1 MEPGTGLDDIDT
13 PALIVDLDR
22 MASNIEA
29 MARLGRDG
37 DLALRPHVKS
47 HKIPELALLQME
59 AGAVGITCQKLG
71 EAEVMAD
78 AGLSDITIAY
88 RSSELGSSVGDATS
102 RSGRLTTLVDSM
114 EGARPLSE
122 ALSADGITL
131 DTLVE
136 VDDGYHRCG
145 VRPED
150 ALTLVRAV
158 AHDLPGLRFVGILAY
173 EGHIYDLTDRIAV
186 LREARRS
193 YDLMGEVVERL
204 RAADIHVERVSV
216 GASATA
222 RAAADHPAVTE
233 LRPGSY
239 IFNDRYQVSMGAA
252 SVEECALC
260 VLATVVSVPTADRAI
275 IDVGSKGL
283 SWSPPVGADGYGLIL
298 AHEEATIAR
307 LADEHGILSVPE
319 GARPF
324 SIGERVRVIP
334 NSHPPVVNAFSE
346 LLGYGAIAST
356 SSGRSRPGGACSE
369 PNRCWWPMS
378 YSGKSEPA
386 RGCRTWFLNIR
397 RRSIPGS

>member
-1 MEPGTGLDDIDT
+1 VTTRGAGTSIVEPGTALDDIDT

-37 DLALRPHVKS
+37 KIALRPHVKS
-47 HKIPELALLQME
+47 HKTPELAIRQVE

-88 RSSELGSSVGDATS
+88 QIIGARKL
-102 RSGRLTTLVDSM
+102 RRLSDLAHRVRVTTLVDSM

-122 ALSADGITL
+122 AASADGITL

-145 VRPED
+145 VLPEH
-150 ALTLVRAV
+150 ALPLVRAV

-204 RAADIHVERVSV
+204 RGASIPVARVSV

-222 RAAADHPAVTE
+222 QAAADHPVVTE

-252 SVEECALC
+252 SVEECALS
-260 VLATVVSVPTADRAI
+260 VLATVVSVPAPDRAI

-298 AHEEATIAR
+298 GHDQATIAR
-307 LADEHGILSVPE
+307 LADEHGIVTVPE
-319 GARPF
+319 GTRPF
-324 SIGERVRVIP
+324 SIGERVKVIP
-334 NSHPPVVNAFSE
+334 NSHPPVVNSFSE
-346 LLGYGAIAST
+346 LLGYRSDRVDFVWPIA
-356 SSGRSRPGGACSE
+356 
-369 PNRCWWPMS
+369 
-378 YSGKSEPA
+378 A
-386 RGCRTWFLNIR
+386 RGRMQ
-397 RRSIPGS
+397 

>member
-1 MEPGTGLDDIDT
+1 VATRGARASIVEPGTALDDIDT

-29 MARLGRDG
+29 MARLGREG
-37 DLALRPHVKS
+37 KIALRPHVKS
-47 HKIPELALLQME
+47 HKIPELAIRQVE

-88 RSSELGSSVGDATS
+88 PIIGARKL
-102 RSGRLTTLVDSM
+102 RRLTDLAHRVRITTLVDSM
-114 EGARPLSE
+114 EGAQPLSE
-122 ALSADGITL
+122 AASADGITL
-131 DTLVE
+131 DTVVE

-145 VRPED
+145 VRPEH
-150 ALTLVRAV
+150 ALPLVRAV
-158 AHDLPGLRFVGILAY
+158 SHDLPGLRFAGILAY
-173 EGHIYDLTDRIAV
+173 EGHIYDLTDGSAV

-193 YDLMGEVVERL
+193 YDLMGEVAERL

-216 GASATA
+216 GASASA
-222 RAAADHPAVTE
+222 RAAADHPAITE

-239 IFNDRYQVSMGAA
+239 IFNDRYQVSMGSA
-252 SVEECALC
+252 SVEECALS
-260 VLATVVSVPTADRAI
+260 VLATVVSAPDPDRAI

-298 AHEEATIAR
+298 GHEEATIAR
-307 LADEHGILSVPE
+307 LADEHGIVSVPE

-346 LLGYGAIAST
+346 LLGFRSDRVDVVWSIA
-356 SSGRSRPGGACSE
+356 
-369 PNRCWWPMS
+369 
-378 YSGKSEPA
+378 A
-386 RGCRTWFLNIR
+386 RGRMQ
-397 RRSIPGS
+397 

>member
-13 PALIVDLDR
+13 PALIVDLER

-88 RSSELGSSVGDATS
+88 PIIGARKLRRLTDLAH
-102 RSGRLTTLVDSM
+102 RACLTTLVDSM

-150 ALTLVRAV
+150 ALSLARAV
-158 AHDLPGLRFVGILAY
+158 ADELPGLCFAGILSY
-173 EGHIYDLTDRIAV
+173 EGQIYDLTDRSAV
-186 LREARRS
+186 LGEARRS
-193 YDLMGEVVERL
+193 YDVMGEVAERL
-204 RAADIHVERVSV
+204 RGASIPVDRVSV

-346 LLGYGAIAST
+346 LLGYRSERVDVVWPIA
-356 SSGRSRPGGACSE
+356 
-369 PNRCWWPMS
+369 
-378 YSGKSEPA
+378 A
-386 RGCRTWFLNIR
+386 RGRMQ
-397 RRSIPGS
+397 

>member
-1 MEPGTGLDDIDT
+1 VTTERAGSPGVHPGAVIDDVDT
-13 PALIVDLDR
+13 PALIVDLER

-37 DLALRPHVKS
+37 DLALRPHMKS
-47 HKIPELALLQME
+47 HKIPELAVLQME

-71 EAEVMAD
+71 EAEVMAA
-78 AGLSDITIAY
+78 AGLRDITIAY
-88 RSSELGSSVGDATS
+88 PIIGERKV
-102 RSGRLTTLVDSM
+102 RRLVDLAHRVRITTLVDSI
-114 EGARPLSE
+114 EGAQPLSE
-122 ALSADGITL
+122 AAAADGITL

-145 VRPED
+145 VPPEH
-150 ALTLVRAV
+150 ALPIARTV
-158 AHDLPGLRFVGILAY
+158 AFELPGLRFVGILAY
-173 EGHIYDLTDRIAV
+173 EGQIYDLTDQSAV
-186 LREARRS
+186 LATARRS
-193 YDLMGEVVERL
+193 YDVMGEVAERL
-204 RAADIHVERVSV
+204 RGASIPVERVSV

-239 IFNDRYQVSMGAA
+239 IFQDRYQVSMGAA
-252 SVEECALC
+252 SVEECALS
-260 VLATVVSVPTADRAI
+260 VLATVVSVPAADRAI

-283 SWSPPVGADGYGLIL
+283 SWSPPVGTDGYGLIL
-298 AHEEATIAR
+298 GHEEAAIDR

-346 LLGYGAIAST
+346 LIGYRVNRIDVVWPIA
-356 SSGRSRPGGACSE
+356 
-369 PNRCWWPMS
+369 
-378 YSGKSEPA
+378 A
-386 RGCRTWFLNIR
+386 RGRMQ
-397 RRSIPGS
+397 